1 MFTIYIMFSETQQQ
15 SQQQDP
21 SINNHKLKDD
31 LETKFNEI
39 LKFIQSQESIE
50 NRVLKLIDDILAE
63 KQRSGDEIPAVD
75 DHAPKTVLNSLDYIM

>member
-1 MFTIYIMFSETQQQ
+1 MFTIYIMFSEPQTQQQ
-15 SQQQDP
+15 DTSF
-21 SINNHKLKDD
+21 NNHKLKDE
-31 LETKFNEI
+31 LQTKFDEI

-63 KQRSGDEIPAVD
+63 KQRSGDETTANN